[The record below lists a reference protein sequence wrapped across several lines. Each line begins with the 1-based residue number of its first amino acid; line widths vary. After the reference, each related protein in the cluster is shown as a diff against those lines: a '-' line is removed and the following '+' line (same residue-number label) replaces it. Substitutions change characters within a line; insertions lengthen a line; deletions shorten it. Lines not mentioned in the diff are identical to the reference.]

1 MNIDKLIS
9 ISQLHSEQQKEIA
22 EIIGIE
28 SYRKLVEYYGGS
40 RIYIEKFDTITR
52 LNRNKEIREKFDEGN
67 HLQLAR
73 EYKLSEQTIRNI
85 IKNNIPQNFTQ
96 IL

>member
-9 ISQLHSEQQKEIA
+9 VTQLRSEQQKEIA

-28 SYRKLVEYYGGS
+28 AYRKLVEHYGGS
-40 RIYIEKFDTITR
+40 HIYINKSDTAVR
-52 LNRNKEIREKFDEGN
+52 PDRNDEIRKKFNGRN
-67 HLQLAR
+67 CGQLAR

-85 IKNNIPQNFTQ
+85 VSKNK
-96 IL
+96 

>member
-9 ISQLHSEQQKEIA
+9 ISQICSEQQKEIA

-28 SYRKLVEYYGGS
+28 SYRKLVEHYGGS

-52 LNRNKEIREKFDEGN
+52 FDRNKEIREKFDGGN

-85 IKNNIPQNFTQ
+85 VKK
-96 IL
+96 